1 MSIKIPCPTCHGKK
15 TMNDPSCIGKFVGY
29 CDPHGNTI
37 PQVTCITCEGVGHV
51 IKRETPYT
59 VDDKAIKES
68 IRQARKARQKPK
80 APSPPS
86 PPPLSGMTL
95 QGLIDLL
102 EKALHAEDYEQ
113 CALIRDEMR
122 KRGR

>member
-1 MSIKIPCPTCHGKK
+1 MSIKIPCPACHGKK

-29 CDPHGNTI
+29 CDLHGNRI

-59 VDDKAIKES
+59 VDDEAIKES
-68 IRQARKARQKPK
+68 IRRARKARQKLK
-80 APSPPS
+80 MPS

-95 QGLIDLL
+95 QELIGLL